1 MVSQPDRP
9 KPMVKKM
16 MLVHN
21 VRATRVEADANNR
34 ELKGVRPS
42 KRLK

>member
-1 MVSQPDRP
+1 MVN
-9 KPMVKKM
+9 KM

-34 ELKGVRPS
+34 ELKGIV
-42 KRLK
+42 LQNG